1 MFIIPL
7 PITLCGDIG
16 KGNLCGRNPSF
27 EPSESAYINGFKENA
42 KELP

>member
-7 PITLCGDIG
+7 PIALRWEIG

-27 EPSESAYINGFKENA
+27 EPSESAYINGFKESA